1 MVAIFDI
8 AVDFGGSTDSPATV
22 DQVASNLRF
31 NDADDNAQDLTNPLI
46 IPPAGNVLSRWKHAF
61 LKCTTAPDTQVDGVV
76 FYTTTASFPTGIVVL
91 IGNETPTKTD
101 ALTTGYDVS
110 DVADEVMTNHTDI
123 TASTDL
129 AGNFTSTGTAKSV
142 SITEAGNLIN
152 FAGETCDYLVLQMQ
166 VANTAT
172 QGTLPVETIRWEYD
186 EI

>member
-8 AVDFGGSTDSPATV
+8 AVDFAGSTNSPATV
-22 DQVASNLRF
+22 DQTATNIRF
-31 NDADDNAQDLTNPLI
+31 SDADDNVQDLTEPI
-46 IPPAGNVLSRWKHAF
+46 IIQPSGTILSRWVHAF
-61 LKCTTAPDTQVDGVV
+61 LKCSTAPDTQVDGVV
-76 FYTTTASFPTGIVVL
+76 FYTTTGAFPTGIVVL
-91 IGNETPTKTD
+91 VGDETPTKTD

-110 DVADEVMTNHTDI
+110 DTSDEAMTNHDSI

-142 SITEAGNLIN
+142 SITESGNVID

-166 VANTAT
+166 VDDTAT
-172 QGTLPVETIRWEYD
+172 QGTLPTETIRWEYD